1 MCHNEVENC
10 DANREEAMADDIGK
24 TTLIGEERC
33 PGTSYSDLLDQDS
46 REVPDFLREE
56 AFEYL

>member
-1 MCHNEVENC
+1 
-10 DANREEAMADDIGK
+10 MADDIGK